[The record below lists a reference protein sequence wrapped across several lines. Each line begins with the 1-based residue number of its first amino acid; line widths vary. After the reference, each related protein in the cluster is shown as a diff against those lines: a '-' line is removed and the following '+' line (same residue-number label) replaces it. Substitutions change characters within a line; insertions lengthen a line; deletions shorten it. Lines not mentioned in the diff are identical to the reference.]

1 MYPQGVSIFPYLC
14 ISIACGAISGFH
26 ATQSLMMARCL
37 GNEAQ
42 GRRVL
47 YGAMISE
54 GIVALV
60 WATVKYSSNRGK
72 NYWIALIPA
81 MYMTV
86 VITSYIIIAPEG
98 FVRFFQGVPVGTI
111 ETIGNIS
118 GIVLSVIFTA
128 MFFMSLRKSKVCA
141 EN

>member
-14 ISIACGAISGFH
+14 ISIACGVISGFH
-26 ATQSLMMARCL
+26 ATQSLMMARYL

-42 GRRVL
+42 GRRVF
-47 YGAMISE
+47 YRVMISE

-60 WATVKYSSNRGK
+60 WVAVKYLSNHGK

-86 VITSYIIIAPEG
+86 VVTSYIIIAPEG

-128 MFFMSLRKSKVCA
+128 MFFMSLRKSEVCA